1 MSLYAW
7 LMLVSFIGPFALSF
21 DKKVAFYKW
30 FKPLFIGIL
39 VNMIL
44 FILWDGWFTRAGIWS
59 FNNDYVWHFRLNN
72 LPIEEWSFFIVVP
85 FASVFIYACLKAYFS
100 DRFFKL
106 LVPFLNYFIIVIL
119 LLACVVFY
127 NKTYTLV
134 NCSLALVLLLIHQFY
149 LKKEYMG
156 YFWFAYFV
164 HLIPF
169 IIINGI
175 LTGMATPEPVVSY
188 NANHIIGFRI
198 ITIPIEDT
206 IYALTCLLIPITIM
220 EFLLSKKSLTKI
232 N

>member
-1 MSLYAW
+1 M
-7 LMLVSFIGPFALSF
+7 
-21 DKKVAFYKW
+21 
-30 FKPLFIGIL
+30 
-39 VNMIL
+39 
-44 FILWDGWFTRAGIWS
+44 
-59 FNNDYVWHFRLNN
+59 
-72 LPIEEWSFFIVVP
+72 VVP
-85 FASVFIYACLKAYFS
+85 FASVFIYACLKAYFPTNI
-100 DRFFKL
+100 FK
-106 LVPFLNYFIIVIL
+106 PFVHYLNYFFIL
-119 LLACVVFY
+119 LLAFACLFFY
-127 NKTYTLV
+127 QKTYTLV
-134 NCSLALVLLLIHQFY
+134 NCALALILLIFHQFY
-149 LKKEYMG
+149 FKKQYMG

-169 IIINGI
+169 VIINGI